1 MSNLNSDMDPR
12 KEKRMYL
19 AFMAMLLLGLGS
31 TVSDMLENYQFNPWT
46 KVTGVVD
53 KLSEETVL
61 SLKDLPEL
69 HTIVAYHYTF
79 NKENYTGEFTDNRT
93 ATLAIQEFQPGG
105 EIEIYVNP
113 TTPGE
118 SRTTPPTS
126 LTTNFITIGLLVFAI
141 IASGIKTLMLVKQTK
156 TQADKQTAILP
167 PHLADN
173 NPTSSDSP

>member
-1 MSNLNSDMDPR
+1 MD
-12 KEKRMYL
+12 E
-19 AFMAMLLLGLGS
+19 S
-31 TVSDMLENYQFNPWT
+31 I
-46 KVTGVVD
+46 GVVD
-53 KLSEETVL
+53 NCLKRPM

-69 HTIVAYHYTF
+69 RHSYHYTF
-79 NKENYTGEFTDNRT
+79 GRTTGEFTDNRT

-156 TQADKQTAILP
+156 TQADKQTVIPP

>member
-1 MSNLNSDMDPR
+1 MSNLNSDMTPR
-12 KEKRMYL
+12 KEMRMYL
-19 AFMAMLLLGLGS
+19 AFMALLLLGLGL
-31 TVSDMLENYQFNPWT
+31 TISDILENYHFNQWT

-53 KLSEETVL
+53 ELAEETVL

-69 HTIVAYHYTF
+69 HTVIGYHYTF
-79 NKENYTGEFTDNRT
+79 NKLKYTGEFTDNRT

-105 EIEIYVNP
+105 ELEIYVNP

-126 LTTNFITIGLLVFAI
+126 LTTNFITIGLIVFAI
-141 IASGIKTLMLVKQTK
+141 IASGIKTFMLLKHIKRQAEKQTV
-156 TQADKQTAILP
+156 ILP

-173 NPTSSDSP
+173 NQTSSDTP